1 MGVIRCL
8 QELGLSETHF
18 RDKVVKTKTKPD
30 FRGTPSWMRTEPYTV
45 EAQIRPRPAGVGGQP
60 WWVSP
65 AHSSADRCVSTC
77 YFQLVATD
85 VGARRKLDSS
95 VFYGKNYICFG
106 VLRLHITGFMVPSYF
121 LNLTS
126 FQQKS
131 FYFPLDLIHHGT
143 FVSERKVAVA

>member
-1 MGVIRCL
+1 
-8 QELGLSETHF
+8 
-18 RDKVVKTKTKPD
+18 
-30 FRGTPSWMRTEPYTV
+30 MRTEPYTV
-45 EAQIRPRPAGVGGQP
+45 EAQIHPHPAGVGGQP
-60 WWVSP
+60 WWMSP

-77 YFQLVATD
+77 YFQLVAAD

-106 VLRLHITGFMVPSYF
+106 VLRLHIMGFMVPSYF
-121 LNLTS
+121 LTLTS

-143 FVSERKVAVA
+143 FVSKRKVAVA